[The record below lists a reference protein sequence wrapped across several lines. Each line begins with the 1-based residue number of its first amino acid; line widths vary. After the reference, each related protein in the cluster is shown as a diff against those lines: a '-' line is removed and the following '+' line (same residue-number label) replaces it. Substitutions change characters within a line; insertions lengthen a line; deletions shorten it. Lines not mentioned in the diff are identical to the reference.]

1 MPGDTPVWRYLSL
14 DAVIAT
20 IKTRRLRL
28 TRIDKFQDPFEG
40 SVPNAQFDQQQT
52 VLLIGAESRRH
63 MWNQIA
69 PHHPGMA
76 ASMPPYE
83 DSWTR
88 ITRWRRA
95 RTRSAHASC
104 WSHGDESELLWRLY
118 CRHESSQGVGLLWR
132 LCSRHKGSQGVGV
145 ALRTT
150 LACLD
155 ASVKAHDL
163 YVSPIIYDRYHEAL
177 PFTDEM
183 DSLLHKRHLFA
194 PEHELR
200 LLKFDQAHFNALIP
214 KDASVSE
221 LPEHIPVDWVLSD
234 VIDKIVI
241 SPYADENYEH
251 LVRAAINAADPNLA
265 SRVVLSVLNDR
276 PRF

>member
-1 MPGDTPVWRYLSL
+1 MEGERTNDDYEARQASRVGATAAACYRLTVPVYKNQPSIPGDTPVWRYLSL

-40 SVPNAQFDQQQT
+40 SVPDAVIDQQT
-52 VLLIGAESRRH
+52 VLLIGRESRRH
-63 MWNQIA
+63 MMNQIA

-88 ITRWRRA
+88 MTRLRRA

-118 CRHESSQGVGLLWR
+118 CRHE
-132 LCSRHKGSQGVGV
+132 GSQGVGV

-150 LACLD
+150 LARLE
-155 ASVKAHDL
+155 ASVEAPDL
-163 YVSPIIYDRYHEAL
+163 TVSPINYVRYHEAP
-177 PFTDEM
+177 PFTDDM
-183 DSLLHKRHLFA
+183 APLLQHKRHLFA
-194 PEHELR
+194 PERELR
-200 LLKFDQAHFNALIP
+200 LLKFDQAH
-214 KDASVSE
+214 
-221 LPEHIPVDWVLSD
+221 D

-251 LVRAAINAADPNLA
+251 LVRDAIKAIDPNLA
-265 SRVVLSVLNDR
+265 SRVVLSVLNDQ
-276 PRF
+276 PNF